1 MPIEFGLFQN
11 HPNPFNP
18 ETVIRFSLPV
28 SGYAKGTVYDILG
41 REVAILLDGET
52 SAGRHQPK
60 FNAEGLGSGVYFFRL
75 SAGKYSA
82 TIKMTVNK

>member
-1 MPIEFGLFQN
+1 M
-11 HPNPFNP
+11 
-18 ETVIRFSLPV
+18 
-28 SGYAKGTVYDILG
+28 YYDILG

-52 SAGRHQPK
+52 SAGRHQLK

-82 TIKMTVNK
+82 TIKMIVNK